1 MFTVNYGALDFDKL
15 VVYGDGVVF
24 IEKERDIFKLG
35 TLKDNGTVHTSYGDM
50 VTSFNLSG
58 EPKNARKVNL
68 FRKDNYLVKY
78 ESGYYLREKK
88 TALYIHISEVDCV
101 NLGEFVAFQH
111 DGEKDYLFKYSLT
124 FKHGATARVV
134 CCDRLKVAGDWTIPE
149 SEHAAGAHWKRY
161 LGDFNNSY
169 DTVSADD
176 LDRINAGRVARGLP
190 ELDYNLVHWY
200 YVERALDVN
209 YYTSEGYHK
218 IEKDAARSDREKIA
232 AAFNKVLN
240 GDKLSHY
247 DIDKLLTVANITLK

>member
-1 MFTVNYGALDFDKL
+1 MFTVRRDAIAFDKL
-15 VVYGDGVVF
+15 VIYGGGAVLM
-24 IEKERDIFKLG
+24 EKTRDIFKLG
-35 TLKDNGTVHTSYGDM
+35 TLKDDGTVHTSYGDTI
-50 VTSFNLSG
+50 TSFNLSSA
-58 EPKNARKVNL
+58 PKNARKVNL
-68 FRKDNYLVKY
+68 NRTDNYIVKY
-78 ESGYYLREKK
+78 QCEYWPEKK
-88 TALYIHISEVDCV
+88 TALYVHASEVDFV
-101 NLGEFVAFQH
+101 NLGEFVACAH
-111 DGEKDYLFKYSLT
+111 DGEKDYLFKYSLA

-134 CCDRLKVAGDWTIPE
+134 CCDRLKVAGDWTPE
-149 SEHAAGAHWKRY
+149 SEHAAGAHWKKG

-176 LDRINAGRVARGLP
+176 LGRINAGRVARGLP

-218 IEKDAARSDREKIA
+218 IEKDAARADREKIA
-232 AAFNKVLN
+232 AAFNKALN

>member
-1 MFTVNYGALDFDKL
+1 MFTVRRDAIAFDKL
-15 VVYGDGVVF
+15 VIYGGGAVLM
-24 IEKERDIFKLG
+24 EKTRDIFKLG
-35 TLKDNGTVHTSYGDM
+35 TLKDDGAIQTSYGDTI
-50 VTSFNLSG
+50 TSFNLSSA
-58 EPKNARKVNL
+58 PKNARKVNL
-68 FRKDNYLVKY
+68 NRTDNYIVKY
-78 ESGYYLREKK
+78 QCEYWREKK
-88 TALYIHISEVDCV
+88 TALYVHISEVDFV
-101 NLGEFVAFQH
+101 NLGEFVAFEH
-111 DGEKDYLFKYSLT
+111 DGEKDYLFKYSLA

-149 SEHAAGAHWKRY
+149 SEHAAGAHWKRG

-176 LDRINAGRVARGLP
+176 LGRINARRVARGLP

-209 YYTSEGYHK
+209 YYTSEGFHK
-218 IEKDAARSDREKIA
+218 IEKDAARADREKIA